1 MKKFEQLKK
10 AVEAAEIEAKKFY
23 ENGNKAAGTRLRKHM
38 LEIKKIAQAVR
49 EDVSDIK
56 NS

>member
-1 MKKFEQLKK
+1 MKKFETLKK
-10 AVEAAEIEAKKFY
+10 AVESAEIEAKKFY